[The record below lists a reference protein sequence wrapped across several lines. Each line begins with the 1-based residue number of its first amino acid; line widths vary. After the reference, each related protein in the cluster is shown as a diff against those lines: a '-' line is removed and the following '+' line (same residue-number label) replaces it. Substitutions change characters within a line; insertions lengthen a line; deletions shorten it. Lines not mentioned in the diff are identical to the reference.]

1 MPASFSM
8 MGAWR
13 KAGAI
18 MALASEKPRSVG
30 NAERGFFFG
39 CAQKSAGGG
48 GGRVANGWL
57 ADKKAPAD
65 CFAGAFCCVKVG
77 GVGVLAN

>member
-1 MPASFSM
+1 MPTSFSM

-39 CAQKSAGGG
+39 ERACEKMRRGRKKRPQIASRALSAAS
-48 GGRVANGWL
+48 R
-57 ADKKAPAD
+57 
-65 CFAGAFCCVKVG
+65 
-77 GVGVLAN
+77 